1 MYRVPNSNNCWAKSK
16 QDDMIYLDFFSGSHG
31 HFLEYVIN
39 TWLFKGPRVSHI
51 FTSGGTS
58 HGIRSDQM
66 YMQHRMIQAA
76 HYSEFD
82 IALSNPS
89 KLVRISID
97 QPWSNWIYQINVMT
111 RAGDIPLEKK
121 IMHVPE
127 SVRNESNKLRN
138 NWYAKFNFSENGYQ
152 LPGNWTRPDLPSFD
166 FPMESLF
173 DTMKFYT
180 ELYKLAGFLETT
192 FVPDQELS
200 ALLDD
205 FLNKNQ
211 GWQYYTKSKQ
221 LVAYA
226 FAGKKVDFTSDE
238 ILQALINS
246 MLSASV
252 GVFDGKLFDQDTY
265 PSDTL
270 GLSASISEHL
280 QTFDQRF

>member
-1 MYRVPNSNNCWAKSK
+1 
-16 QDDMIYLDFFSGSHG
+16 MIYLDFFSGSHG

-39 TWLFKGPRVSHI
+39 TWLFKGPRVPHI
-51 FTSGGTS
+51 FTNLGTS
-58 HGIRSDQM
+58 HGIRNNQK
-66 YMQHRMIQAA
+66 YMQHRVIQAA
-76 HYSEFD
+76 HYSEFA
-82 IALSNPS
+82 IPLYNPS
-89 KLVRISID
+89 KLIKVTINR
-97 QPWSNWIYQINVMT
+97 PWANWVYQINIVA

-121 IMHVPE
+121 IMQVPE
-127 SVRNESNKLRN
+127 SVRNEANKLRN
-138 NWYAKFNFSENGYQ
+138 NWYAKFNFTDNGYN
-152 LPGNWTRPDLPSFD
+152 LPGNWTRPDLPSFN

-173 DTMKFYT
+173 DTVKFYT
-180 ELYKLAGFLETT
+180 ELYKLADFLETT

-200 ALLDD
+200 ALLDE

-226 FAGKKVDFTSDE
+226 FAGKKVEFTSDE

-252 GVFDGKLFDQDTY
+252 GVFDGKLFDHDSY

-270 GLSASISEHL
+270 GLSTMISQHL
-280 QTFDQRF
+280 ETFDQRF

>member
-1 MYRVPNSNNCWAKSK
+1 
-16 QDDMIYLDFFSGSHG
+16 MIHLDFFSGSHG

-39 TWLFKGPRVSHI
+39 SWLFKGPRVPDI

-58 HGIRSDQM
+58 HGIRKNLA
-66 YMQHRMIQAA
+66 YMQHRVIQAA
-76 HYSEFD
+76 HYSEFN
-82 IALSNPS
+82 IPLHNPS
-89 KLVRISID
+89 KLVRISIN
-97 QPWSNWIYQINVMT
+97 QPWTNWVYQINVVA

-121 IMHVPE
+121 ITQVPE
-127 SVRNESNKLRN
+127 SVRSNSNQFRN
-138 NWYAKFNFSENGYQ
+138 NWYAKFNFADDGYN
-152 LPGNWTRPDLPSFD
+152 LPDNWARPDLPSYD
-166 FPMESLF
+166 FPIESLF
-173 DTMKFYT
+173 DTVEFYT
-180 ELYKLAGFLETT
+180 ELYKLANFLETT

-200 ALLDD
+200 VLLDE

-211 GWQYYTKSKQ
+211 GWQYYTKCKQ
-221 LVAYA
+221 LVAFA
-226 FAGKKVDFTSDE
+226 FAGKKVEFASDE

-270 GLSASISEHL
+270 GLSTMISEHL